1 MTSFWWLPYRATAY
15 SALGEKDKATADLKK
30 ALMLEPG
37 NKQAKD
43 DLATLSMTPEVSMPT
58 YPPPHVS
65 HHDLSFENPY
75 ILVQLFGGEMRVEAD
90 C

>member
-1 MTSFWWLPYRATAY
+1 MTSFWWLSCRATAF

-58 YPPPHVS
+58 FPPPPR
-65 HHDLSFENPY
+65 LSP
-75 ILVQLFGGEMRVEAD
+75 
-90 C
+90 